1 MIEVVCRHVLRI
13 EPWKPLAEPK
23 ATNSRRYGGCLGIL
37 TLPSY
42 FSQFRGKLS
51 QTRPASLC
59 ELVVGARGGV
69 DKFQGGS

>member
-42 FSQFRGKLS
+42 FSQFRGKL
-51 QTRPASLC
+51 LC